1 MAASYVAVGTAMDMI
16 TVSRCPAKKNPAAND
31 PPPPR
36 RVLSERRLRLAQ
48 ACGMLRFSGRSG
60 VEGGGILHCDLATQ
74 EALRRLGERALFW
87 YSPGLLEQGADP
99 GRTAAHHRSQHP
111 SIYYHYIN
119 WLEGY
124 VRWLLVSFLDGGVDH
139 ALLNLAR
146 EVSVDA
152 G

>member
-1 MAASYVAVGTAMDMI
+1 
-16 TVSRCPAKKNPAAND
+16 
-31 PPPPR
+31 
-36 RVLSERRLRLAQ
+36 
-48 ACGMLRFSGRSG
+48 MLRSSGRSS
-60 VEGGGILHCDLATQ
+60 VEGGGILEIDLATQ
-74 EALRRLGERALFW
+74 EALRGLGERALGREPLG
-87 YSPGLLEQGADP
+87 SLEQCPDP
-99 GRTAAHHRSQHP
+99 GRTVAHHRSQHP